1 MARKENNKVTSS
13 LKETINRTQGEVN
26 MPGGNKKP
34 EVKQEKNNAISGGL
48 YTIVDEIKNSL
59 KRIDDWKTH
68 IFSIDGKSDDPKNNL
83 LNMERR
89 SLMAFLSGETISETK
104 NFEAVQNR
112 IIKFNNKIFN
122 TLNGLTKVYTE
133 NNTDKINNAYK
144 NLANGSINVVLTNDI
159 TKNDNKKD
167 NNKNSTNES
176 KIIINAINNI
186 GKYFD
191 DNNGVN
197 IFGIL
202 SLISDKVDDIFVSIK
217 GINNKEFKIDDIIS
231 AINSKNYNDKLD
243 DIINTISNKKFGL
256 NDNLKTNKEYS
267 NKLQAII
274 NAINNKKFD
283 VNSKDYSKKLDAIYS
298 LLFTISNNIS
308 EFNKFKV
315 PELTISQV
323 SIDNIVK
330 SIENIKLTLP
340 EIEISDNSKKSID
353 NLVKSINNL
362 QTSVS
367 NIKDISTRLPQDII
381 RQINSLGSITTSDS
395 QIKRT
400 AKYIKTY
407 NDEFFSNDGVLR
419 QLLKNI
425 NGLNFNSKNL
435 NIGINNLNSLLQTLP
450 SIGNIDKESMKLM
463 KKNLYQLYWM
473 TTKSNILT
481 KVGITSKGII
491 SAIIENIKARS
502 EDVNNGGVKNFA
514 NIMGYLVKLI
524 ELYKDKSTE
533 KSLDSTKHNL
543 HMLAYIYCKNGPV
556 SALFEELKNLGDYAI
571 EENLY
576 GSKDNKTHIIQETI
590 VNAGIVDRKILLKDI
605 LESTAKVQLILFQT
619 YLYRK
624 IIKSLSKLNTKSLE
638 TTKNK
643 RIPYLFDIIKH
654 FVTIN
659 PKDLD
664 NVINSTIKLN
674 DILIIS
680 AIGGMLSKSGIYGL
694 QQYVKVLDEFQ
705 QLDAILTL
713 FNKETSI
720 LFARQIKSLDEMKTI
735 IKSLT
740 EICIM
745 ASVGLMFAKI
755 GSLGLKQYSRL
766 TDSIKDLVKKI
777 SGEDFNISTDVS
789 TNIERSKNIIAD
801 LTIISMLG
809 AIGGIIA
816 PLAIIGFKG
825 MSMSVNS
832 LSSIISKLE
841 AIDIKEDTVKKLK
854 GIGITVGIAT
864 GVLIFAAITGKYVMR
879 MAPEILG
886 FSIMLSLF
894 ILGVTTAYNIGT
906 TGIED
911 SMESAD
917 KFGKLLMI
925 SGLTMLA
932 GAGFMFIPYFA
943 VAALGFALTLSAFIF
958 GVTLAYTQGTKNI
971 EKTVDLSDSV
981 MNLVIK
987 SGLILALGG
996 IITNKYGWWKQVGFL
1011 VSLSLLI
1018 GGVMLAY
1025 SSYSSSEL
1033 KETTTNAKDFA
1044 YLIGISAASLTLPTL
1059 IMGNHPGAFFGNA
1072 LLFSLNLGL
1081 FVLLV
1086 KAAYGMGDI
1095 LGALGAGA
1103 IAKIPAVGK
1112 IVGSSSNDK
1121 GTKKTIDDAKEFAIL
1136 VGVSGATLMLG
1147 AIMNEKFG
1155 GFWQS
1160 LGFATSLGLFIVG
1173 VSLAYS
1179 FGTKILDGKGMRD
1192 AHELTELVAISAG
1205 CLLIGGLFMMIDGMP
1220 EAVTNFAWLLGSFT
1234 ILVALAY
1241 GGAGRLIGKNGI
1253 AMGHA
1258 LSVLVA
1264 VSAITLLTA
1273 GMLMM
1278 IYPDLED
1285 NIWSFMLCELILVGG
1300 MSLFLGLLSTF
1311 GKNLKTGALAL
1322 IGIIFCIGLSG
1333 LAMQSIAK
1341 LTDDIHKAGGFDSLW
1356 GTILSIFGVL
1366 TAFALGVIGL
1376 GTIIDT
1382 GIGGV
1387 ALAGGI
1393 AALGSIIAC
1402 VYLAGKAMQ
1411 EIAKV
1416 MKLAAEVKEIDSDI
1430 MISNI
1435 ESMLKIVWALK
1446 PFMNPLLDLI
1456 IATAAGTVASLGH
1469 MISKMSQGIQDYANL
1484 NIPIYGE
1491 NGKIIARRTLN
1502 AQDFQDAADNISTII
1517 TIIGNSIV
1525 TTYKGNEEL
1534 FSNGLVGDMLGMDT
1548 PFTRVVRS
1556 CTGMGIMISK
1566 IAQSVKDVAEL
1577 RVPIYK
1583 GTDVVGYRKLKDSDF
1598 KNAADNTKQ
1607 IIETLGSAIIETY
1620 KGNEKLF
1627 TNGSFGDFM
1636 KMDTPFTRVVKS
1648 CTSMGRM
1655 ISTISKG
1662 VKDVA
1667 ELRIPIYDKDGK
1679 EVGSRSLGHNDFTNA
1694 ATNTQTIIKT
1704 LGDAIM
1710 RLADDK
1716 NSAWMFEDQSVVF
1729 KDGTCT
1735 RFSQVMTSLRGIGSL
1750 MSETVKGVKD
1760 VAQLKIQAYKSDGT
1774 IDKGKYI
1781 DLNPND
1787 IKPNGK
1793 VYKNAQAI
1801 MTVIPNAIM
1810 AVYNSNPDWF
1820 KDTGWFTNDGSTSPF
1835 AIVKYLLENTGKLVS
1850 GSVDSLKQ
1858 INDFKSKITNF
1869 TELDNFV
1876 KNVISSVPS
1885 AIMEAATEGGQG
1897 KELKPFFKDS
1907 KENIKNIGNS
1917 YNAYVSLIESIVK
1930 PYTSIFDLYKSM
1942 GDYNKDWENIKVMI
1956 DGMFVQLPFSIQRG
1970 INKMPVFDK
1979 ESKRKSIDE
1988 VKEEYQ
1994 KYIEIISTCINAYS
2008 DISKFKEKIID
2019 TSKDEIS
2026 ITSLSEIP
2034 SEMISQISSM
2044 FTKYANAKLNE
2055 AIKDFSP
2062 SMRRYR
2068 EGMFMLFDV
2077 YNEAPKSKDKYMNVL
2092 NTVKGIN
2099 TEIANISNTE
2109 AFKTETEDV
2118 SKFTKSINSL
2128 DLTRT
2133 QAMTSLVNALNVMAT
2148 KLGGLDKLTD
2158 ALANKLAL
2166 VLDKLVAELKLSAKT
2181 INKADEIQQKR
2192 HAAIKKSILEIS
2204 TLINKP
2210 VEVVV
2215 QQKETNMVNQ
2225 YQTQDVKS
2233 DTSNTGDHSDE
2244 SSPGSGGTTV
2254 SDLGKEDD
2262 AKQNNA
2268 NKQTDNTNKKKQTH
2282 NFPRGRN

>member
-1 MARKENNKVTSS
+1 MTRKENNKVTSS

-34 EVKQEKNNAISGGL
+34 EVKQEKNNAISGDL

-68 IFSIDGKSDDPKNNL
+68 IFSADGKSDNPKKNL
-83 LNMERR
+83 LNIERR
-89 SLMAFLSGETISETK
+89 SLMAFLSGQTISEVK
-104 NFEAVQNR
+104 DFEATQTYIVNFH
-112 IIKFNNKIFN
+112 KKIANVLDGLSNVYVN
-122 TLNGLTKVYTE
+122 TN
-133 NNTDKINNAYK
+133 DINSAYE
-144 NLANGSINVVLTNDI
+144 NLASGSINVVLANDI
-159 TKNDNKKD
+159 TKKDNKGKDKKD
-167 NNKNSTNES
+167 NSKDVLENNIFKICNGIEDNTKEQLEYLKKVFGKLINKKENKVTSKSKNSKVGNNFVKLDSSYIEDLKDVIIENSS
-176 KIIINAINNI
+176 KKTVEKISDKDGILSLIANNI
-186 GKYFD
+186 DKYLG
-191 DNNGVN
+191 DNGEVN
-197 IFGIL
+197 IFGVL
-202 SLISDKVDDIFVSIK
+202 SLISDKIDEFGK
-217 GINNKEFKIDDIIS
+217 NINI
-231 AINSKNYNDKLD
+231 
-243 DIINTISNKKFGL
+243 
-256 NDNLKTNKEYS
+256 
-267 NKLQAII
+267 
-274 NAINNKKFD
+274 
-283 VNSKDYSKKLDAIYS
+283 
-298 LLFTISNNIS
+298 
-308 EFNKFKV
+308 
-315 PELTISQV
+315 PELNISQV
-323 SIDNIVK
+323 SIDNIIK

-353 NLVKSINNL
+353 NLVKSIDNL

-367 NIKDISTRLPQDII
+367 NIKDVSTRLPQDII
-381 RQINSLGSITTSDS
+381 RQINSLGNITTSDS

-425 NGLNFNSKNL
+425 NGLNFNSKNF

-463 KKNLYQLYWM
+463 KKNLYQLYWV

-543 HMLAYIYCKNGPV
+543 HMLAYLYCENGPV

-590 VNAGIVDRKILLKDI
+590 FNAGIVDRKILLKDI

-720 LFARQIKSLDEMKTI
+720 LFAKQIKSLDEMKTI

-755 GSLGLKQYSRL
+755 GSLGLKQYSGL

-789 TNIERSKNIIAD
+789 ANIERSKNIIVD

-841 AIDIKEDTVKKLK
+841 TIDIKEDTVKKLK

-864 GVLIFAAITGKYVMR
+864 GVLIFAAITGKYVMG

-886 FSIMLSLF
+886 FSIILSLF

-1025 SSYSSSEL
+1025 SYSSNKL

-1103 IAKIPAVGK
+1103 IVKIPAVGK

-1220 EAVTNFAWLLGSFT
+1220 EAVTSFAWLLGSFT

-1285 NIWSFMLCELILVGG
+1285 NIRSFIGCELILVGG

-1366 TAFALGVIGL
+1366 TAFALGAIGL

-1411 EIAKV
+1411 EIVKV

-1456 IATAAGTVASLGH
+1456 IASAAGTVASLGH

-1502 AQDFQDAADNISTII
+1502 VQDFQDAADNISTII

-1534 FSNGLVGDMLGMDT
+1534 FSNGWVGDMLGMDT

-1820 KDTGWFTNDGSTSPF
+1820 EDTGWFTNDGSTSPF

-1897 KELKPFFKDS
+1897 KELKPFFEDS
-1907 KENIKNIGNS
+1907 EENIEKIGNS
-1917 YNAYVSLIESIVK
+1917 YKAYVSLIESIVK

-2019 TSKDEIS
+2019 ASKYEIS

-2133 QAMTSLVNALNVMAT
+2133 QAMTSLVNALNAMAT

-2262 AKQNNA
+2262 AKQNNS

>member
-1 MARKENNKVTSS
+1 MAIKENNKVTSS

-68 IFSIDGKSDDPKNNL
+68 IFSIDGKSNDPKNNL

-159 TKNDNKKD
+159 TKKDNKKD

-191 DNNGVN
+191 DNNEVN

-202 SLISDKVDDIFVSIK
+202 SLISDKVDDIFGYIK
-217 GINNKEFKIDDIIS
+217 G
-231 AINSKNYNDKLD
+231 
-243 DIINTISNKKFGL
+243 
-256 NDNLKTNKEYS
+256 
-267 NKLQAII
+267 
-274 NAINNKKFD
+274 INNKKFD
-283 VNSKDYSKKLDAIYS
+283 VNSKDYYKKLDAIYS
-298 LLFTISNNIS
+298 ILFTISNNIS
-308 EFNKFKV
+308 DFNKFKV
-315 PELTISQV
+315 PELNISQV
-323 SIDNIVK
+323 SIDNIIK

-340 EIEISDNSKKSID
+340 EIEISDNSKKSIE

-367 NIKDISTRLPQDII
+367 NIKDVSTRLPQDII

-395 QIKRT
+395 QIKMT

-533 KSLDSTKHNL
+533 KSLDFTKHNL
-543 HMLAYIYCKNGPV
+543 HMLAYLYCENGPV

-720 LFARQIKSLDEMKTI
+720 LLAKQIKSLDEMKTI

-755 GSLGLKQYSRL
+755 GSLGLKQYSGL
-766 TDSIKDLVKKI
+766 TDNIKDLVKKI

-789 TNIERSKNIIAD
+789 ANIERSKNIIAD

-841 AIDIKEDTVKKLK
+841 SIDIKEDTVKKLK

-1025 SSYSSSEL
+1025 SYSSSEL

-1095 LGALGAGA
+1095 LGALGAGV

-1112 IVGSSSNDK
+1112 IVGSSSNENDK
-1121 GTKKTIDDAKEFAIL
+1121 ETKKTIDDAKEFAIL

-1155 GFWQS
+1155 GFQQS

-1241 GGAGRLIGKNGI
+1241 SGAGRLMGKNGI

-1285 NIWSFMLCELILVGG
+1285 NIRSFMECELILVGG

-1341 LTDDIHKAGGFDSLW
+1341 LTDDINKAGGFDSLW
-1356 GTILSIFGVL
+1356 NTILSMFGVL
-1366 TAFALGVIGL
+1366 MAFALGAIGL
-1376 GTIIDT
+1376 GVIIDT

-1411 EIAKV
+1411 EIVKV

-1548 PFTRVVRS
+1548 PFTRVVKS

-1583 GTDVVGYRKLKDSDF
+1583 GTDIVGYRKLKDSDF

-1607 IIETLGSAIIETY
+1607 IIETLGGAIIETY

-1679 EVGSRSLGHNDFTNA
+1679 EVGSRSLGHNDFIMA
-1694 ATNTQTIIKT
+1694 GINTGLIITT
-1704 LGDAIM
+1704 LGNAIM
-1710 RLADDK
+1710 GLADNK

-1869 TELDNFV
+1869 TELDIFV

-1907 KENIKNIGNS
+1907 KKNIKKIGNS
-1917 YNAYVSLIESIVK
+1917 YKAYVSLIESIVK

-1942 GDYNKDWENIKVMI
+1942 GDYNKDWKNIKVMI
-1956 DGMFVQLPFSIQRG
+1956 DGMLVQLPFSIQRG
-1970 INKMPVFDK
+1970 INEMPVFDK
-1979 ESKRKSIDE
+1979 ESKRKSIDK

-2019 TSKDEIS
+2019 ASKDEIS

-2034 SEMISQISSM
+2034 NEMIRQISSM
-2044 FTKYANAKLNE
+2044 FTKYANSKLNE

-2215 QQKETNMVNQ
+2215 QQKETNMEYQ
-2225 YQTQDVKS
+2225 YSTQDVKS
-2233 DTSNTGDHSDE
+2233 DTSNTGDHSNE

>member
-34 EVKQEKNNAISGGL
+34 EVKQENNNAVSGDL
-48 YTIVDEIKNSL
+48 STIVDEIKNSL
-59 KRIDDWKTH
+59 KRIDEWKTR
-68 IFSIDGKSDDPKNNL
+68 IFSADGKSDNPKKNL
-83 LNMERR
+83 LNIERR
-89 SLMAFLSGETISETK
+89 SLMAFLSGQTISEVK
-104 NFEAVQNR
+104 DFEATQTYIVNFH
-112 IIKFNNKIFN
+112 KKIANVLDGLSNVYVN
-122 TLNGLTKVYTE
+122 TN
-133 NNTDKINNAYK
+133 DINSAYE
-144 NLANGSINVVLTNDI
+144 NLASGSINVVLTNDI
-159 TKNDNKKD
+159 IKKD
-167 NNKNSTNES
+167 NKDKDKKDNSKDVLETNIFKICNDIEDNTKEQLEYLKKVFGKLINKKGNQVTQKNKKSKVGNDFVKLDSSYIEDLKDVIIENSS
-176 KIIINAINNI
+176 KKTVEKISDKDGILSLIANNI
-186 GKYFD
+186 DKYLG
-191 DNNGVN
+191 DNNEVN
-197 IFGIL
+197 IFGVL
-202 SLISDKVDDIFVSIK
+202 SLISDKIDEFGK
-217 GINNKEFKIDDIIS
+217 NINI
-231 AINSKNYNDKLD
+231 
-243 DIINTISNKKFGL
+243 
-256 NDNLKTNKEYS
+256 
-267 NKLQAII
+267 
-274 NAINNKKFD
+274 
-283 VNSKDYSKKLDAIYS
+283 
-298 LLFTISNNIS
+298 
-308 EFNKFKV
+308 
-315 PELTISQV
+315 PELTISEA
-323 SIDNIVK
+323 SIDNIVT
-330 SIENIKLTLP
+330 SIENVKLKLDLP
-340 EIEISDNSKKSID
+340 KIEISDNSKKSID

-367 NIKDISTRLPQDII
+367 NIKDVSTRLPQDII

-435 NIGINNLNSLLQTLP
+435 NTGINNLNSLLQTLP

-481 KVGITSKGII
+481 KVGITSNGII

-533 KSLDSTKHNL
+533 KSLDSTKYNL
-543 HMLAYIYCKNGPV
+543 HMLAYLYGTNGPV
-556 SALFEELKNLGDYAI
+556 KALFEELKDLGDYAI

-605 LESTAKVQLILFQT
+605 LESTAKIQLILFQT

-624 IIKSLSKLNTKSLE
+624 IIKSLSKLDTKSLE
-638 TTKNK
+638 TIKNTS
-643 RIPYLFDIIKH
+643 IPYLFDIIKH

-680 AIGGMLSKSGIYGL
+680 AIGGMLSKPGIYGL

-713 FNKETSI
+713 FNKETSA
-720 LFARQIKSLDEMKTI
+720 LFAEQIKSLDEMKTI

-755 GSLGLKQYSRL
+755 GSLGLKQYSGL
-766 TDSIKDLVKKI
+766 ADNIKDLVKKI

-789 TNIERSKNIIAD
+789 ANIKRSKNIISD
-801 LTIISMLG
+801 LTVISMLG

-825 MSMSVNS
+825 MSMSVSS

-841 AIDIKEDTVKKLK
+841 SIDIKEDTVKKLK

-1025 SSYSSSEL
+1025 SYSSNKL

-1072 LLFSLNLGL
+1072 ILFSLNLGL

-1179 FGTKILDGKGMRD
+1179 FGTKILDGKGMKD

-1205 CLLIGGLFMMIDGMP
+1205 CLLIGGLFMMIDGMS
-1220 EAVTNFAWLLGSFT
+1220 EAVTSFALLLGSFT

-1241 GGAGRLIGKNGI
+1241 GGAGRLMGKNGI
-1253 AMGHA
+1253 AMGYA

-1264 VSAITLLTA
+1264 VSAITLLNA

-1285 NIWSFMLCELILVGG
+1285 NIRSFMECELILVGG
-1300 MSLFLGLLSTF
+1300 MSLFLMLLTRI
-1311 GKNLKTGALAL
+1311 GKNLLQGTLAL

-1341 LTDDIHKAGGFDSLW
+1341 LTDDINKAGGYGYLLD
-1356 GTILSIFGVL
+1356 TILSMFGVL
-1366 TAFALGVIGL
+1366 MAFALGAISL
-1376 GTIIDT
+1376 GAIIHT

-1411 EIAKV
+1411 EIVKV
-1416 MKLAAEVKEIDSDI
+1416 MKLAAEVKKIDSDI
-1430 MISNI
+1430 IISNI

-1456 IATAAGTVASLGH
+1456 IATATGTVASLGH

-1534 FSNGLVGDMLGMDT
+1534 FSNGLVGDMLGIDT

-1627 TNGSFGDFM
+1627 TNGRFGDFM
-1636 KMDTPFTRVVKS
+1636 KIDTPFTRVVKS

-1655 ISTISKG
+1655 ISIISKG

-1820 KDTGWFTNDGSTSPF
+1820 EDTGWFTNDGSTSPF

-1885 AIMEAATEGGQG
+1885 AIMGAATEGGQG
-1897 KELKPFFKDS
+1897 KELKPFFEDS
-1907 KENIKNIGNS
+1907 EENIEKIGNS
-1917 YNAYVSLIESIVK
+1917 YKAYVSLIESIVK

-1979 ESKRKSIDE
+1979 ESKRKSIDK

-2019 TSKDEIS
+2019 ASKDEIS

-2034 SEMISQISSM
+2034 NEMISQISSM

-2077 YNEAPKSKDKYMNVL
+2077 YNEAPKNKDKYMNVL

-2109 AFKTETEDV
+2109 AFKAETEDV

-2166 VLDKLVAELKLSAKT
+2166 VLDKLVTELKLSAKT

-2215 QQKETNMVNQ
+2215 QQKETNIENQ
-2225 YQTQDVKS
+2225 YPTQDVKS

-2262 AKQNNA
+2262 AKQNND

>member
-34 EVKQEKNNAISGGL
+34 EVKQENNNAVSGDL
-48 YTIVDEIKNSL
+48 STIVDEIKNSL
-59 KRIDDWKTH
+59 KRIDEWKTR
-68 IFSIDGKSDDPKNNL
+68 IFSADGKSDNPKKNL
-83 LNMERR
+83 LNIERR
-89 SLMAFLSGETISETK
+89 SLMAFLSGQTISEVK
-104 NFEAVQNR
+104 DFEATQTYIVNFH
-112 IIKFNNKIFN
+112 KKIANVLDGLSNVYVN
-122 TLNGLTKVYTE
+122 TN
-133 NNTDKINNAYK
+133 DINSAYE
-144 NLANGSINVVLTNDI
+144 NLASGSINVVLTNDI
-159 TKNDNKKD
+159 TKKDNKDKDKKD
-167 NNKNSTNES
+167 NSKDVLETNIFKICNDIEDNTKEQLEYLKKVFGKLINKKGNQVTQKNKKSKVGNDFVKLDSSYIEDLKDVIIENSS
-176 KIIINAINNI
+176 KKTVEKISDKDGILSLIANNI
-186 GKYFD
+186 DKYLG
-191 DNNGVN
+191 DNNEVN
-197 IFGIL
+197 IFGVL
-202 SLISDKVDDIFVSIK
+202 SLISDKIDEFGK
-217 GINNKEFKIDDIIS
+217 NINI
-231 AINSKNYNDKLD
+231 
-243 DIINTISNKKFGL
+243 
-256 NDNLKTNKEYS
+256 
-267 NKLQAII
+267 
-274 NAINNKKFD
+274 
-283 VNSKDYSKKLDAIYS
+283 
-298 LLFTISNNIS
+298 
-308 EFNKFKV
+308 
-315 PELTISQV
+315 PELTISEA
-323 SIDNIVK
+323 SIDNIVT
-330 SIENIKLTLP
+330 SIENVKLKLDLP
-340 EIEISDNSKKSID
+340 KIEISDNSKKSIE

-367 NIKDISTRLPQDII
+367 NIKDVSTRLPQDII

-435 NIGINNLNSLLQTLP
+435 NIGINNLNSLLQILP

-543 HMLAYIYCKNGPV
+543 HMLAYLYCENGPV

-755 GSLGLKQYSRL
+755 GSLGLKQYSGL

-789 TNIERSKNIIAD
+789 ANIERSKNIIAD

-1025 SSYSSSEL
+1025 SYSSSKL

-1112 IVGSSSNDK
+1112 IVESSSNDK

-1147 AIMNEKFG
+1147 AIMNEKFD
-1155 GFWQS
+1155 GFCQS
-1160 LGFATSLGLFIVG
+1160 LEFATSLGLFIVG

-1205 CLLIGGLFMMIDGMP
+1205 CLFIGGLFMMIDGMS
-1220 EAVTNFAWLLGSFT
+1220 EAVTNFAWLLGRFT

-1241 GGAGRLIGKNGI
+1241 SGAGRLIGKNGI
-1253 AMGHA
+1253 AIGHA

-1285 NIWSFMLCELILVGG
+1285 NIRSFMVCELILVGG

-1341 LTDDIHKAGGFDSLW
+1341 LTDDINKAGGFDSLW
-1356 GTILSIFGVL
+1356 DTILSMFGVL
-1366 TAFALGVIGL
+1366 MAFALGAIGL
-1376 GTIIDT
+1376 GAIIDT

-1411 EIAKV
+1411 EIVKV

-1548 PFTRVVRS
+1548 PFTRVVKS

-1655 ISTISKG
+1655 IYTISKG

-1679 EVGSRSLGHNDFTNA
+1679 EVGSRSLGVNDFIMA
-1694 ATNTQTIIKT
+1694 GINTGLIITT
-1704 LGDAIM
+1704 LGNAIM
-1710 RLADDK
+1710 GLADNK

-1820 KDTGWFTNDGSTSPF
+1820 EDTGWFTNDGSTSPF

-1869 TELDNFV
+1869 TELDIFV

-1885 AIMEAATEGGQG
+1885 AIMEAATEDGQG
-1897 KELKPFFKDS
+1897 KELKPFFEDS
-1907 KENIKNIGNS
+1907 KENIKKIGNS
-1917 YNAYVSLIESIVK
+1917 YKAYVSLIESIVK

-1942 GDYNKDWENIKVMI
+1942 GDYNKDWKNIKVMI
-1956 DGMFVQLPFSIQRG
+1956 DGMLVQLPFSIQRG
-1970 INKMPVFDK
+1970 INEMPVFDK
-1979 ESKRKSIDE
+1979 ESKRKSIDK

-2019 TSKDEIS
+2019 ASKDEIS

-2034 SEMISQISSM
+2034 NEMIRQISSM

-2133 QAMTSLVNALNVMAT
+2133 QAMTSLVNALNAMAT

-2215 QQKETNMVNQ
+2215 QQKETNMEYQ
-2225 YQTQDVKS
+2225 YSTQDVKS
-2233 DTSNTGDHSDE
+2233 DTSNTGSHSDE

>member
-34 EVKQEKNNAISGGL
+34 EVKQENNNAVSGDL
-48 YTIVDEIKNSL
+48 STIVDEIKNSL
-59 KRIDDWKTH
+59 KRIDEWKTR
-68 IFSIDGKSDDPKNNL
+68 IFSADGKSDNPKKNL
-83 LNMERR
+83 LNIERR
-89 SLMAFLSGETISETK
+89 SLMAFLSGQTISEVK
-104 NFEAVQNR
+104 DFEATQTYIVNFH
-112 IIKFNNKIFN
+112 KKIANALDGLSNVYVN
-122 TLNGLTKVYTE
+122 TN
-133 NNTDKINNAYK
+133 DINSAYE
-144 NLANGSINVVLTNDI
+144 NLASGSINVVLTNDI
-159 TKNDNKKD
+159 TKKDNKDKDKKD
-167 NNKNSTNES
+167 NSKDVLETNIFKICNDIEDNTKEQLEYLKKVFGKLINKKGNQITQKSKKSKVGNDFVKLDSSYIEDLKDVIIENSS
-176 KIIINAINNI
+176 KKTVEKISDKDGILSLIANNI
-186 GKYFD
+186 DKYLG
-191 DNNGVN
+191 DNNEVN
-197 IFGIL
+197 IFGVL
-202 SLISDKVDDIFVSIK
+202 SLISDKIDEFGK
-217 GINNKEFKIDDIIS
+217 NINI
-231 AINSKNYNDKLD
+231 
-243 DIINTISNKKFGL
+243 
-256 NDNLKTNKEYS
+256 
-267 NKLQAII
+267 
-274 NAINNKKFD
+274 
-283 VNSKDYSKKLDAIYS
+283 
-298 LLFTISNNIS
+298 
-308 EFNKFKV
+308 
-315 PELTISQV
+315 PELTISEA
-323 SIDNIVK
+323 SIDNIVT
-330 SIENIKLTLP
+330 SIENVKLKLDLP
-340 EIEISDNSKKSID
+340 KIEISDNSKKSID

-362 QTSVS
+362 QISVS
-367 NIKDISTRLPQDII
+367 NIKDVSTRLPQDII

-395 QIKRT
+395 QIKKA

-425 NGLNFNSKNL
+425 NELNFNSKNL
-435 NIGINNLNSLLQTLP
+435 NTGINDLNSLLQILP
-450 SIGNIDKESMKLM
+450 SIGNIDKESMKMM
-463 KKNLYQLYWM
+463 KKNLHQLYWM

-502 EDVNNGGVKNFA
+502 EDVNNGGIKNFA

-543 HMLAYIYCKNGPV
+543 HMLAYLYCENGPV

-590 VNAGIVDRKILLKDI
+590 INAGIVDRKILLKDI

-624 IIKSLSKLNTKSLE
+624 IIKSLSKLDTKSLE
-638 TTKNK
+638 TIKNTS
-643 RIPYLFDIIKH
+643 IPYLFDIIKH

-720 LFARQIKSLDEMKTI
+720 LFAKQIKSLDEMKTI

-755 GSLGLKQYSRL
+755 GSLGLKQYSGL

-789 TNIERSKNIIAD
+789 ANIEKSKNIIAD

-841 AIDIKEDTVKKLK
+841 TIDIKEDTVKKLK

-1025 SSYSSSEL
+1025 SYSSGKL

-1095 LGALGAGA
+1095 
-1103 IAKIPAVGK
+1103 
-1112 IVGSSSNDK
+1112 VGSSSNDK
-1121 GTKKTIDDAKEFAIL
+1121 DDKETKKTIDDAKEFAIL

-1155 GFWQS
+1155 GFRQS

-1220 EAVTNFAWLLGSFT
+1220 EAVTNFAWLLGRFT

-1253 AMGHA
+1253 AIGHA

-1285 NIWSFMLCELILVGG
+1285 NIWSFMGCELILVGG
-1300 MSLFLGLLSTF
+1300 MSLFLGVLSTF

-1341 LTDDIHKAGGFDSLW
+1341 LADDINKAGGYGYLLD
-1356 GTILSIFGVL
+1356 TILSMFGVL
-1366 TAFALGVIGL
+1366 TVFALGAIGL
-1376 GTIIDT
+1376 GAIIDT

-1393 AALGSIIAC
+1393 AALGSIIGC

-1411 EIAKV
+1411 EIVKV

-1548 PFTRVVRS
+1548 PFTRVVKS

-1869 TELDNFV
+1869 TELDDFV
-1876 KNVISSVPS
+1876 KKVISSVPS
-1885 AIMEAATEGGQG
+1885 AIMEAATEDGQG

-1907 KENIKNIGNS
+1907 KDNIKKIGNS
-1917 YNAYVSLIESIVK
+1917 YTAYVSLIESIVK

-2019 TSKDEIS
+2019 TSKYEIS

-2133 QAMTSLVNALNVMAT
+2133 QAMTSLVNALNAMAT

-2215 QQKETNMVNQ
+2215 QQKETNMENQ
-2225 YQTQDVKS
+2225 YPIQDIKS

-2262 AKQNNA
+2262 AKQNNV

>member
-34 EVKQEKNNAISGGL
+34 EVKQENNNAVSGDL
-48 YTIVDEIKNSL
+48 STIVDEIKNSL
-59 KRIDDWKTH
+59 KRIDEWKTR
-68 IFSIDGKSDDPKNNL
+68 IFSADGKSDNPKKNL
-83 LNMERR
+83 LNIERR
-89 SLMAFLSGETISETK
+89 SLMAFLSGQTISEVK
-104 NFEAVQNR
+104 DFEATQTYIVNFH
-112 IIKFNNKIFN
+112 KKIANVLDGLSNVYVN
-122 TLNGLTKVYTE
+122 TN
-133 NNTDKINNAYK
+133 DINSAYE
-144 NLANGSINVVLTNDI
+144 NLASGSINVVLTNDI
-159 TKNDNKKD
+159 TKKDNKDKDKKD
-167 NNKNSTNES
+167 NSKDVLETNIFKICNDIEDNTKEQLEYLKKVFGKLINKKGNQVTQKSKNSKVGNDFVKLDSSYIEDLKDVIIENSS
-176 KIIINAINNI
+176 KKTVEKISYKDGILSLIANNI
-186 GKYFD
+186 DKYLG
-191 DNNGVN
+191 DNNEVN
-197 IFGIL
+197 IFGVL
-202 SLISDKVDDIFVSIK
+202 SLISDKIDEFGK
-217 GINNKEFKIDDIIS
+217 NINI
-231 AINSKNYNDKLD
+231 
-243 DIINTISNKKFGL
+243 
-256 NDNLKTNKEYS
+256 
-267 NKLQAII
+267 
-274 NAINNKKFD
+274 
-283 VNSKDYSKKLDAIYS
+283 
-298 LLFTISNNIS
+298 
-308 EFNKFKV
+308 
-315 PELTISQV
+315 PELTISEA
-323 SIDNIVK
+323 SIDNIVT
-330 SIENIKLTLP
+330 SIENVKLKLDLP
-340 EIEISDNSKKSID
+340 KIEISDNSKKSID
-353 NLVKSINNL
+353 NLVKSIDNL

-367 NIKDISTRLPQDII
+367 NIKDVSTRLPQDII

-400 AKYIKTY
+400 ARYIKTY

-450 SIGNIDKESMKLM
+450 SIGNIDKESMKM
-463 KKNLYQLYWM
+463 MNKNLHQLYWM

-533 KSLDSTKHNL
+533 KSLDSTKYNL
-543 HMLAYIYCKNGPV
+543 HMLAYLYGTNGPV
-556 SALFEELKNLGDYAI
+556 KALFEELKDLGDYAI

-590 VNAGIVDRKILLKDI
+590 VNAGIVDIKILLKDI
-605 LESTAKVQLILFQT
+605 LESTAKIQLILFQT

-624 IIKSLSKLNTKSLE
+624 IIKSLSKLDTKSLE
-638 TTKNK
+638 TIKNTS
-643 RIPYLFDIIKH
+643 IPYLFDIIKH

-680 AIGGMLSKSGIYGL
+680 AIGGMLSKPGIYGL

-713 FNKETSI
+713 FNKETSA
-720 LFARQIKSLDEMKTI
+720 LFAEQIKSLDEMKTI

-755 GSLGLKQYSRL
+755 GSLGLKQYSGL
-766 TDSIKDLVKKI
+766 TDNIKDLVKKI

-789 TNIERSKNIIAD
+789 ANIERSKNIIAD

-825 MSMSVNS
+825 MSMSVSS

-841 AIDIKEDTVKKLK
+841 SIDIKEDTVKKLK

-943 VAALGFALTLSAFIF
+943 AAALGFALTLSAFIF

-1025 SSYSSSEL
+1025 SYSSSKL

-1072 LLFSLNLGL
+1072 ILFSLNLGL

-1095 LGALGAGA
+1095 LGTLGA
-1103 IAKIPAVGK
+1103 GK

-1160 LGFATSLGLFIVG
+1160 LEFATSLGLFIVG

-1241 GGAGRLIGKNGI
+1241 GGAGRLMGKNGI

-1285 NIWSFMLCELILVGG
+1285 NIRSFMECELILVGG
-1300 MSLFLGLLSTF
+1300 MSFFLILLTGI
-1311 GKNLKTGALAL
+1311 GKNLLQGTLAL

-1341 LTDDIHKAGGFDSLW
+1341 LTDDIHKAGGFDPLW
-1356 GTILSIFGVL
+1356 DTILSMFGVL
-1366 TAFALGVIGL
+1366 MAFALGAISL
-1376 GTIIDT
+1376 GAIIHT

-1393 AALGSIIAC
+1393 AALGSIIGC

-1411 EIAKV
+1411 EIVKV

-1435 ESMLKIVWALK
+1435 ESMLKIVWSLK

-1534 FSNGLVGDMLGMDT
+1534 FSNGLVGDMLGIDT

-1607 IIETLGSAIIETY
+1607 IIETLGGAIIKTY
-1620 KGNEKLF
+1620 NGNEKLF

-1694 ATNTQTIIKT
+1694 AKNTQTIIKT
-1704 LGDAIM
+1704 LGNAIM

-1760 VAQLKIQAYKSDGT
+1760 IAQLKIQAYKSDGT

-1820 KDTGWFTNDGSTSPF
+1820 EDTGWFTNDGSTSPF

-1885 AIMEAATEGGQG
+1885 AIMEAATEDGQG
-1897 KELKPFFKDS
+1897 KELKPFFEDS
-1907 KENIKNIGNS
+1907 KDNIKKIGNS
-1917 YNAYVSLIESIVK
+1917 YKAYISLIESIVK

-1956 DGMFVQLPFSIQRG
+1956 DGMLVQLPFSIQRG

-1979 ESKRKSIDE
+1979 ESKRKSIDK

-2019 TSKDEIS
+2019 ASKDEIS
-2026 ITSLSEIP
+2026 ITSLSKIP

-2133 QAMTSLVNALNVMAT
+2133 QAMTSLVNALNAMAT

-2192 HAAIKKSILEIS
+2192 HVAIKKSILEIS

-2215 QQKETNMVNQ
+2215 QQKETNMENQ

-2254 SDLGKEDD
+2254 SDLSKEDD

>member
-26 MPGGNKKP
+26 MPGGNQKP
-34 EVKQEKNNAISGGL
+34 EVKQEKNNAVSGGL
-48 YTIVDEIKNSL
+48 STIVDEIKNSL
-59 KRIDDWKTH
+59 KRIDDWKTR
-68 IFSIDGKSDDPKNNL
+68 IFSVDGKSDNPKKNL

-89 SLMAFLSGETISETK
+89 SLMAFLSGQTVSEVK
-104 NFEAVQNR
+104 DFEATQSYIVNFH
-112 IIKFNNKIFN
+112 K
-122 TLNGLTKVYTE
+122 TMATALDGLTKVYTE

-159 TKNDNKKD
+159 TKKDNKGKDKKD
-167 NNKNSTNES
+167 NSKDVLENNIFKICNDIEDNTKEQLEYLKKVFGKLINKKENQVTQKSKNSKVGNDFVKLDSSYIEDLKDVIIENSS
-176 KIIINAINNI
+176 KKTVEKISDKDGILSLIANNI
-186 GKYFD
+186 DKYFD
-191 DNNGVN
+191 DNSEVN
-197 IFGIL
+197 IFGVL
-202 SLISDKVDDIFVSIK
+202 SLISDKIDEFGK
-217 GINNKEFKIDDIIS
+217 NINI
-231 AINSKNYNDKLD
+231 
-243 DIINTISNKKFGL
+243 
-256 NDNLKTNKEYS
+256 
-267 NKLQAII
+267 
-274 NAINNKKFD
+274 
-283 VNSKDYSKKLDAIYS
+283 
-298 LLFTISNNIS
+298 
-308 EFNKFKV
+308 

-323 SIDNIVK
+323 SIDNIIK

-367 NIKDISTRLPQDII
+367 NIKDVSTRLPQDII

-395 QIKRT
+395 QIKKT

-435 NIGINNLNSLLQTLP
+435 NTGINDLNSLLQTLP

-463 KKNLYQLYWM
+463 KKNLHQLYWM

-533 KSLDSTKHNL
+533 KSLDSTKYNL
-543 HMLAYIYCKNGPV
+543 HMLAYLYGTNGPV
-556 SALFEELKNLGDYAI
+556 KALFEELKDLGDYAI
-571 EENLY
+571 KENLY
-576 GSKDNKTHIIQETI
+576 GSKDNKAHIIQETI

-624 IIKSLSKLNTKSLE
+624 IIKSLSKLDTESLE
-638 TTKNK
+638 TIKNTS
-643 RIPYLFDIIKH
+643 ISYLFDIIKH

-680 AIGGMLSKSGIYGL
+680 AIGGMLSKPGIYGL

-713 FNKETSI
+713 FNKETSV

-745 ASVGLMFAKI
+745 ASVGLIFAKI
-755 GSLGLKQYSRL
+755 GSLGLKQYSGL

-789 TNIERSKNIIAD
+789 ANIERSKNIIAD

-825 MSMSVNS
+825 MSMSVS
-832 LSSIISKLE
+832 LLSSIISKLE
-841 AIDIKEDTVKKLK
+841 AIDIKEDTIKKLK

-886 FSIMLSLF
+886 FSIILSLF

-932 GAGFMFIPYFA
+932 GAGFMFIPYFV

-958 GVTLAYTQGTKNI
+958 GVTLAYTKGTKNI

-1025 SSYSSSEL
+1025 SYSSSKL

-1059 IMGNHPGAFFGNA
+1059 IMGNHLVAFFENA

-1095 LGALGAGA
+1095 VAAFGAS
-1103 IAKIPAVGK
+1103 KIPGLKDV
-1112 IVGSSSNDK
+1112 VGSSSNDK

-1220 EAVTNFAWLLGSFT
+1220 EAVTSFARVLGSFT

-1241 GGAGRLIGKNGI
+1241 GGAGNLMGKNGI

-1285 NIWSFMLCELILVGG
+1285 NILSFMVCELILVGG
-1300 MSLFLGLLSTF
+1300 MSLFLILLTRI
-1311 GKNLKTGALAL
+1311 GKNLLQGTLAL

-1356 GTILSIFGVL
+1356 GTIITMGIVL
-1366 TAFALGVIGL
+1366 CGFAVAIYALG
-1376 GTIIDT
+1376 GTVNT
-1382 GIGGV
+1382 GAGALLFGAGV
-1387 ALAGGI
+1387 

-1411 EIAKV
+1411 EIVKV

-1456 IATAAGTVASLGH
+1456 IATAAGTVASLGY

-1502 AQDFQDAADNISTII
+1502 TQDFQDAADNISTII
-1517 TIIGNSIV
+1517 RIIGNSII

-1548 PFTRVVRS
+1548 PFTRVVKS

-1583 GTDVVGYRKLKDSDF
+1583 GTDVVGYRELKDTDF
-1598 KNAADNTKQ
+1598 KNAADNTKK
-1607 IIETLGSAIIETY
+1607 IIETLGGAIIETY

-1679 EVGSRSLGHNDFTNA
+1679 EVGSRSLGLTDFIMA
-1694 ATNTQTIIKT
+1694 GINTGLIITT
-1704 LGDAIM
+1704 LGNAIM

-1810 AVYNSNPDWF
+1810 TVYNSNPEWF
-1820 KDTGWFTNDGSTSPF
+1820 KDKGWFTNNGSTSPF

-1876 KNVISSVPS
+1876 KKVISSVPS
-1885 AIMEAATEGGQG
+1885 AIMEAATEDGQG

-1907 KENIKNIGNS
+1907 KGNIKKIGNS
-1917 YNAYVSLIESIVK
+1917 YEAYVSLIESIIN

-1942 GDYNKDWENIKVMI
+1942 GDYNKDWNNIKVMI

-2019 TSKDEIS
+2019 ASKDEIS
-2026 ITSLSEIP
+2026 ITSLSTIP
-2034 SEMISQISSM
+2034 SEMIRQISSM
-2044 FTKYANAKLNE
+2044 FTTYTNAKLNE

-2077 YNEAPKSKDKYMNVL
+2077 YNEAPKNKDKYMNVL

-2118 SKFTKSINSL
+2118 SKFTKSINNL

-2215 QQKETNMVNQ
+2215 QQKETNMENQ
-2225 YQTQDVKS
+2225 YPAQDVKS

-2254 SDLGKEDD
+2254 SDLTKEDD
-2262 AKQNNA
+2262 PNQNNT

>member
-26 MPGGNKKP
+26 MPGGNQKP
-34 EVKQEKNNAISGGL
+34 EVKQEKNNAVSGGL
-48 YTIVDEIKNSL
+48 STIVDEIKNSL
-59 KRIDDWKTH
+59 KRIDDWKTR
-68 IFSIDGKSDDPKNNL
+68 IFSVDGKSDNPKKNL

-89 SLMAFLSGETISETK
+89 SLMAFLSGQTVSEVK
-104 NFEAVQNR
+104 DFEATQSYIVNFH
-112 IIKFNNKIFN
+112 K
-122 TLNGLTKVYTE
+122 TMATALDGLTKVYTE

-159 TKNDNKKD
+159 TKKDNKDKDKKD
-167 NNKNSTNES
+167 NS
-176 KIIINAINNI
+176 K
-186 GKYFD
+186 D
-191 DNNGVN
+191 VLETN
-197 IFGIL
+197 IFKICNDIEDNTKEQLEYLKKVFGKLINKKENQVTTKSKKNKVGNNFVKLDSSYIEDLKDVIIENSSKKTIEKISGKDGIL
-202 SLISDKVDDIFVSIK
+202 SLITNNIDKYLGNDNSEINIFSVLSLIYD
-217 GINNKEFKIDDIIS
+217 KIDEFGKN
-231 AINSKNYNDKLD
+231 IN
-243 DIINTISNKKFGL
+243 I
-256 NDNLKTNKEYS
+256 
-267 NKLQAII
+267 
-274 NAINNKKFD
+274 
-283 VNSKDYSKKLDAIYS
+283 
-298 LLFTISNNIS
+298 
-308 EFNKFKV
+308 
-315 PELTISQV
+315 PELTISQI
-323 SIDNIVK
+323 SIDNIIK

-353 NLVKSINNL
+353 NLVKSIDNL

-367 NIKDISTRLPQDII
+367 NIKDVSTRLPQDII

-395 QIKRT
+395 QIKRA

-419 QLLKNI
+419 KLLKNI

-435 NIGINNLNSLLQTLP
+435 NTGINDLNSLLQTLP

-543 HMLAYIYCKNGPV
+543 HMLAYLYCKNGPV

-571 EENLY
+571 KENLY

-590 VNAGIVDRKILLKDI
+590 INTGIVDRKILLKDI

-624 IIKSLSKLNTKSLE
+624 IIKSLSKLNSESLE

-680 AIGGMLSKSGIYGL
+680 AIGGMLSKPGIYGL

-705 QLDAILTL
+705 HLDAILTL
-713 FNKETSI
+713 FNKETSV
-720 LFARQIKSLDEMKTI
+720 LFARQIKSLDEMKNI

-745 ASVGLMFAKI
+745 ASIGLMFAKI
-755 GSLGLKQYSRL
+755 GSLGLKQYSGL
-766 TDSIKDLVKKI
+766 TDDIKDLVKKI
-777 SGEDFNISTDVS
+777 SGEDFDISTDVS
-789 TNIERSKNIIAD
+789 ANIERSKNIIAD

-825 MSMSVNS
+825 MSMSVSS

-841 AIDIKEDTVKKLK
+841 TIDIKEDTIKKLK

-864 GVLIFAAITGKYVMR
+864 GMLIFAAITGKYVMR

-925 SGLTMLA
+925 SGLTMLV
-932 GAGFMFIPYFA
+932 GAGFMFIPYLA

-958 GVTLAYTQGTKNI
+958 GITLAYTQGTKNI

-1025 SSYSSSEL
+1025 SYSSSKL

-1059 IMGNHPGAFFGNA
+1059 IMGNHPVAFFRNA

-1081 FVLLV
+1081 FVLFV

-1160 LGFATSLGLFIVG
+1160 LGFATSLGLFIIG

-1220 EAVTNFAWLLGSFT
+1220 EAVTSFAWLLGSFT

-1241 GGAGRLIGKNGI
+1241 GGAGRLMGKNGI
-1253 AMGHA
+1253 AMGHT

-1285 NIWSFMLCELILVGG
+1285 NIWSFMKCELILVGG
-1300 MSLFLGLLSTF
+1300 MSLFLGLLGKF

-1341 LTDDIHKAGGFDSLW
+1341 LTDDINKAGGYGYLW
-1356 GTILSIFGVL
+1356 KAIGSMFGVL
-1366 TAFALGVIGL
+1366 GAFALGAIGL
-1376 GTIIDT
+1376 GAIIDT

-1411 EIAKV
+1411 EIVKV

-1435 ESMLKIVWALK
+1435 ESMLKIVLALK

-1456 IATAAGTVASLGH
+1456 IATAAGTVASLGY

-1502 AQDFQDAADNISTII
+1502 AQDFQDASDNISTII

-1525 TTYKGNEEL
+1525 ATYKGNEEL

-1548 PFTRVVRS
+1548 PFTRVVKS

-1583 GTDVVGYRKLKDSDF
+1583 GTDVVGYRSLNEKDF
-1598 KNAADNTKQ
+1598 ENAANNTEK
-1607 IIETLGSAIIETY
+1607 IISTLGDAIIKTY

-1679 EVGSRSLGHNDFTNA
+1679 EVGSRSLGPNDFTNA

-1760 VAQLKIQAYKSDGT
+1760 VAQLKIQAYKADGT

-1810 AVYNSNPDWF
+1810 TVYNSNPDWF
-1820 KDTGWFTNDGSTSPF
+1820 EDTGWFTNDGSTSPF

-1876 KNVISSVPS
+1876 KKVISSVPS
-1885 AIMEAATEGGQG
+1885 AIMEAATEDGQG
-1897 KELKPFFKDS
+1897 KELKPFFEDS
-1907 KENIKNIGNS
+1907 EENIEKIGNS
-1917 YNAYVSLIESIVK
+1917 YKAYVSLIESIVK

-2019 TSKDEIS
+2019 ASKDEIS

-2044 FTKYANAKLNE
+2044 FTTYANAKLNE

-2077 YNEAPKSKDKYMNVL
+2077 YNEAPKNKDKYMNVL

-2215 QQKETNMVNQ
+2215 QQKETNMENQ
-2225 YQTQDVKS
+2225 YSTQDVKS

-2262 AKQNNA
+2262 AKQNNS

-2282 NFPRGRN
+2282 NFPRGKN

>member
-1 MARKENNKVTSS
+1 MARKENSKVTSS

-34 EVKQEKNNAISGGL
+34 EVKQEKNNAVSGGL
-48 YTIVDEIKNSL
+48 STIVDEIKNSL
-59 KRIDDWKTH
+59 KRIDDWKTR
-68 IFSIDGKSDDPKNNL
+68 IFSVDGKSDNPKKNL

-89 SLMAFLSGETISETK
+89 SLMAFLSGQTVSEVK
-104 NFEAVQNR
+104 DFEATQSYIVNFH
-112 IIKFNNKIFN
+112 K
-122 TLNGLTKVYTE
+122 TMATALDGLTKVYTE

-159 TKNDNKKD
+159 TKKDNKDKDKKD
-167 NNKNSTNES
+167 NSKDVLETNIFKICNDIEDNTKEQLEYLKKVFGKLINKKENQVTTKSKKNKVGNNFVKLDSSYIEDLKDVIIENSS
-176 KIIINAINNI
+176 KKTVEKISDKDGILSLIVNNI
-186 GKYFD
+186 GKYLGN
-191 DNNGVN
+191 DNSEIN
-197 IFGIL
+197 IFSVL
-202 SLISDKVDDIFVSIK
+202 SLISDKIDEFGK
-217 GINNKEFKIDDIIS
+217 NINI
-231 AINSKNYNDKLD
+231 
-243 DIINTISNKKFGL
+243 
-256 NDNLKTNKEYS
+256 
-267 NKLQAII
+267 
-274 NAINNKKFD
+274 
-283 VNSKDYSKKLDAIYS
+283 
-298 LLFTISNNIS
+298 
-308 EFNKFKV
+308 
-315 PELTISQV
+315 PELTISQI

-353 NLVKSINNL
+353 NLVKSIDNL

-367 NIKDISTRLPQDII
+367 NIKDVSTRLPQDII

-395 QIKRT
+395 QIKRA

-435 NIGINNLNSLLQTLP
+435 NTGINDLNSLLQTLP

-543 HMLAYIYCKNGPV
+543 YMLAYLYCENGPV

-571 EENLY
+571 EKNLY
-576 GSKDNKTHIIQETI
+576 GPKDNKTHIIQETI
-590 VNAGIVDRKILLKDI
+590 VNASIVDRKILLKDI

-680 AIGGMLSKSGIYGL
+680 AIGGMLSKPGIYGL

-755 GSLGLKQYSRL
+755 GSLGLKQYSGL

-894 ILGVTTAYNIGT
+894 ILEVTTAYNIGT

-932 GAGFMFIPYFA
+932 CAGFMFIPYFA

-1025 SSYSSSEL
+1025 SYSSSKL

-1112 IVGSSSNDK
+1112 IVGSSSNNK

-1155 GFWQS
+1155 GFRQS
-1160 LGFATSLGLFIVG
+1160 LRFATSLGLFIVG

-1179 FGTKILDGKGMRD
+1179 FGTKILDGNGMRD

-1241 GGAGRLIGKNGI
+1241 GGAGILIGKNGI

-1258 LSVLVA
+1258 LSALVA

-1273 GMLMM
+1273 GMMMM

-1285 NIWSFMLCELILVGG
+1285 NIWSFMGCELILVGG
-1300 MSLFLGLLSTF
+1300 MSLFLGLLGKF

-1341 LTDDIHKAGGFDSLW
+1341 LADDINKAGGYECLLDTMFS
-1356 GTILSIFGVL
+1356 VL
-1366 TAFALGVIGL
+1366 IAFALGAISL
-1376 GTIIDT
+1376 GAIIHT

-1402 VYLAGKAMQ
+1402 VYLTGKAMQ
-1411 EIAKV
+1411 EIVEV

-1456 IATAAGTVASLGH
+1456 IASAAGTVASLGH

-1502 AQDFQDAADNISTII
+1502 AQDFQDATDNISTII

-1607 IIETLGSAIIETY
+1607 IIETLGKAIIKTY
-1620 KGNEKLF
+1620 KGNEKLFTNGSLLF

-1636 KMDTPFTRVVKS
+1636 KMDTPFTRVVKC

-1679 EVGSRSLGHNDFTNA
+1679 EVGSRSLGDNDFTNA

-1793 VYKNAQAI
+1793 VYKNAQDI

-1820 KDTGWFTNDGSTSPF
+1820 EDTGWFTNDGSTSPF

-1850 GSVDSLKQ
+1850 GSVYSLKQ

-1876 KNVISSVPS
+1876 KKVISSVPS
-1885 AIMEAATEGGQG
+1885 AIMETATEDGQG
-1897 KELKPFFKDS
+1897 KELKPFFEDS
-1907 KENIKNIGNS
+1907 EENIEKIGNS
-1917 YNAYVSLIESIVK
+1917 YKAYVSLIESIVK

-2008 DISKFKEKIID
+2008 DIYKFKEKIID
-2019 TSKDEIS
+2019 VSKDEIS

-2044 FTKYANAKLNE
+2044 FTTYANAKLNE

-2077 YNEAPKSKDKYMNVL
+2077 YNEAPKNKDKYMNVL

-2215 QQKETNMVNQ
+2215 QQKETNMENQ
-2225 YQTQDVKS
+2225 YSTQDVKS

-2262 AKQNNA
+2262 AKQNNS

-2282 NFPRGRN
+2282 NFPRGKN